1 MPMKGSA
8 RFCKPTRCCATQAS
22 EPSMT
27 AQGSTSIETL
37 AQLHCNIDDAKM
49 GVCWHEL
56 QVVGQ
61 ELHGIGI

>member
-37 AQLHCNIDDAKM
+37 VLLNCSIDDAKV
-49 GVCWHEL
+49 GVC
-56 QVVGQ
+56 
-61 ELHGIGI
+61 